1 MTPLSEGRKRIKLT
15 LNPLIYKA
23 FVALCRS
30 RKLGHPSHL
39 IEQFMK
45 ACIRNPTLITLIRKL
60 SEE

>member
-1 MTPLSEGRKRIKLT
+1 MGPVSEEKKRIKLT
-15 LNPLIYKA
+15 LNPLIYKT

-39 IEQFMK
+39 VEQFMR